1 MKEAFEVKELSA
13 DTWPDFETLFGKHKG
28 VRGGCWCTFN
38 RCTSTQF
45 DGMTRDQRK
54 DFHNDLVCNGKG
66 YGLLVYDLGIP
77 VGWCQYGPAEG
88 FPRYDRGRAY
98 SKLELSSSDTPDW
111 RISCLFADKHRRREG
126 LAKFALHSAMASI
139 RRRGGGIVEAFPLVV
154 PGTSH
159 PQYTGSIKMY
169 QREGFREVTRIGK
182 NTVLMRR
189 AVPTDE
195 HGKAE

>member
-38 RCTSTQF
+38 RCTS
-45 DGMTRDQRK
+45 
-54 DFHNDLVCNGKG
+54 
-66 YGLLVYDLGIP
+66 
-77 VGWCQYGPAEG
+77 
-88 FPRYDRGRAY
+88 
-98 SKLELSSSDTPDW
+98 LELSSSETPDW

-154 PGTSH
+154 PGTCH
-159 PQYTGSIKMY
+159 PQYTGSTKMY
-169 QREGFREVTRIGK
+169 KREGFREVTRLGK
-182 NTVLMRR
+182 NTVLMRL

-195 HGKAE
+195 HRKAE